1 MSEIELKLCPFC
13 GAEPEVGF
21 AYETGRG
28 DVYEVDCSS
37 CIISIYGPLGFA
49 GEEAKQAAIAA
60 WNQRTPEPAPRLD
73 AAVIERARIE
83 AWAQATAWHRHGIAW
98 KHLEK
103 TSQDDLIEAARMSL
117 DVINFREGG

>member
-1 MSEIELKLCPFC
+1 MSEIELKAVL
-13 GAEPEVGF
+13 
-21 AYETGRG
+21 ETREIARKFLGIARNNLTR
-28 DVYEVDCSS
+28 EQANNSS
-37 CIISIYGPLGFA
+37 LVESA
-49 GEEAKQAAIAA
+49 AAIDAMIA
-60 WNQRTPEPAPRLD
+60 FAKRQSTPEPARNPCRLD

-103 TSQDDLIEAARMSL
+103 ASQDDLIEAARMSL